1 MKKFSLNAQAR
12 TILGHKSKQLRRQG
26 KIPAN
31 IFGKHI
37 SSLSIEVVSDEFKTV
52 YSQAKETGLVEL
64 SVDKKI
70 RPVLVKLV
78 QVHPVTGAF
87 IHVDFYQVD
96 LTKKVSAHVPLQII
110 HTAAAVSGK
119 LGVLLT
125 LIDDINVSALPADLP
140 EKIEVSVANLAQ
152 VGDAIKV
159 KDLKLPKGVEV
170 SLDSETEL
178 VKIGALITKEA
189 QAQAAADEAAAA
201 ATASVVAENAAP
213 ADAAASAATA
223 SKSEE
228 NKKTG

>member
-140 EKIEVSVANLAQ
+140 
-152 VGDAIKV
+152 
-159 KDLKLPKGVEV
+159 
-170 SLDSETEL
+170 
-178 VKIGALITKEA
+178 
-189 QAQAAADEAAAA
+189 
-201 ATASVVAENAAP
+201 
-213 ADAAASAATA
+213 
-223 SKSEE
+223 
-228 NKKTG
+228 